1 LQLLGELSKPEPSS
15 AVRERLRGL
24 ALQRLSGELERSPRV
39 LAANENPL
47 RWLSP
52 ILFAASLI
60 FVGIAALYFAHSRPG
75 RTLRGDSTRVIS
87 SVVSP
92 AGGVSTA
99 SLAGSSGARPQAA
112 YHWPQPLTR
121 RSGPQRMTLRLPYS
135 NSAIENGTQA
145 TIRVSMSQSD
155 LLSLGFPV
163 NATLQD
169 RRILADLTLGDDGL
183 PRAISLP
190 LPLEVI
196 KEKK

>member
-1 LQLLGELSKPEPSS
+1 LRQDS
-15 AVRERLRGL
+15 A
-24 ALQRLSGELERSPRV
+24 
-39 LAANENPL
+39 
-47 RWLSP
+47 
-52 ILFAASLI
+52 
-60 FVGIAALYFAHSRPG
+60 
-75 RTLRGDSTRVIS
+75 RVIS
-87 SVVSP
+87 PVAPP

-99 SLAGSSGARPQAA
+99 TLAQSSGARPLMP
-112 YHWPQPLTR
+112 YHPPRRLTR
-121 RSGPQRMTLRLPYS
+121 QPGPQRMTLRLPYS

-169 RRILADLTLGDDGL
+169 RRILADVTLGDDGL

-190 LPLEVI
+190 LPLEMI

>member
-1 LQLLGELSKPEPSS
+1 LQLLGDLSKPGPSP
-15 AVRERLRGL
+15 VLRERLRNL
-24 ALQRLSGELERSPRV
+24 ASQRFADELELSPR
-39 LAANENPL
+39 LITPNETPL

-60 FVGIAALYFAHSRPG
+60 LIGVAALFLAHSRPG
-75 RTLRGDSTRVIS
+75 RTLHPDGTSAIS
-87 SVVSP
+87 SVASP

-99 SLAGSSGARPQAA
+99 TLARSSGTRPEVA
-112 YHWPQPLTR
+112 YHPPR
-121 RSGPQRMTLRLPYS
+121 RLAVQSGPQRMTLRLPYS

-190 LPLEVI
+190 LPFEVI